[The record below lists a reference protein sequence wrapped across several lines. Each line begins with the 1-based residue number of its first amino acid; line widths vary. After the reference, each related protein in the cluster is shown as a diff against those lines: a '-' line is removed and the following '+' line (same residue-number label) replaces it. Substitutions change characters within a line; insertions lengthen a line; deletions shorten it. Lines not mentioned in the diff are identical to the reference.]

1 MKIYRDDI
9 INMANVIL
17 FAILDTKGEADMS
30 IIKAKEYLKSVGY
43 EDRVIEFAES
53 TATVAE
59 AAEAVGVE
67 PAMIAKTMS
76 FLVGD
81 KAILILAE
89 GTARVDNR
97 KYKDTFHT
105 KAKMIPFDEVEQYI
119 GHAPGGVC
127 PFGINEGVDVY
138 LDESLRQFDTV
149 YPAAGNDHSAVR
161 LAVPE
166 LEKIAGAKGWIDVCK
181 EPEE

>member
-1 MKIYRDDI
+1 
-9 INMANVIL
+9 
-17 FAILDTKGEADMS
+17 MS

-97 KYKDTFHT
+97 KYKDTFHM
-105 KAKMIPFDEVEQYI
+105 KAKMIPADAVEEVI

-127 PFGINEGVDVY
+127 PFGINDGVEVY
-138 LDESLRQFDTV
+138 LDESLKKFTIV
-149 YPAAGNDHSAVR
+149 YPAAGNDHSAVK
-161 LAVPE
+161 LTIPE
-166 LEKIAGAKGWIDVCK
+166 LEQIAGAKGWVDVCK
-181 EPEE
+181 EENV

>member
-1 MKIYRDDI
+1 
-9 INMANVIL
+9 
-17 FAILDTKGEADMS
+17 MS

-97 KYKDTFHT
+97 KYKDTFHI

-127 PFGINEGVDVY
+127 PFGINEGVDV
-138 LDESLRQFDTV
+138 
-149 YPAAGNDHSAVR
+149 
-161 LAVPE
+161 
-166 LEKIAGAKGWIDVCK
+166 
-181 EPEE
+181 